1 VRVLIIRQPTG
12 AVDGILLASYHLGE
26 SYDLPPTLANYLV
39 ARGLAVFEP
48 SEGQSA
54 FKQPNPQR
62 TRHESSNGHV
72 LIVDDD
78 PSVRHAVRRWLEGW
92 GYRVSQAS
100 NATEALEAMLA
111 EAAPIVLVDIRMPG
125 HDGFWLIKR
134 LRAKWPRTA
143 FIMAT
148 GDGDL
153 DTVKKGRE
161 AGAVDYVLKPFGRE
175 LLRQALDRASAAV
188 SMK

>member
-1 VRVLIIRQPTG
+1 MRVLIIRQPTG

-111 EAAPIVLVDIRMPG
+111 DAAPIVLVDIRMPG

>member
-1 VRVLIIRQPTG
+1 VRVLVIRQATG
-12 AVDGILLASYHLGE
+12 AIDGIPLTAYQLGE

-54 FKQPNPQR
+54 FNHPNPRR

-92 GYRVSQAS
+92 GYGVSQAS
-100 NATEALEAMLA
+100 NATEALEAMLVK
-111 EAAPIVLVDIRMPG
+111 AAPIVLVDIRMPG
-125 HDGFWLIKR
+125 HDGFWLIQR

-143 FIMAT
+143 FIMAI

-153 DTVKKGRE
+153 KTVKKGRE

-175 LLRQALDRASAAV
+175 LLRRALDRASAAV